1 VAKAKAA
8 KVKAVNAKTNNT
20 QPEDTATRLASAEV
34 RRTIG
39 LVYEF

>member
-1 VAKAKAA
+1 MAKAKAA
-8 KVKAVNAKTNNT
+8 KAKAVNAKTNNT
-20 QPEDTATRLASAEV
+20 QPEDTTTRLASAEV

>member
-8 KVKAVNAKTNNT
+8 NAKANNT
-20 QPEDTATRLASAEV
+20 QPEDTAALLASAEV

-39 LVYEF
+39 LPCEF